1 MGSLY
6 AEKTKAKMFLI
17 AIFMFS
23 FVSCLTYFNAFNT
36 STFALERNKNLVN
49 NPVPVV
55 VDKDLFFPF
64 GFYVSSFNPTQ
75 RSKVLQEIA
84 DAGFNTMFV
93 FWSKID
99 EYGAFLDKAER
110 IGMKIITEL
119 RGPGQLPI
127 VQEYKNKPA
136 VLGWGIADD
145 AGDHWS
151 SEKILEFHRQVKKV
165 APNNFTYIS
174 VSNWSKKWAEYS
186 HVADLI
192 GGQSYPIG
200 YPFDNRPKNSPNDLS
215 EVNYVFDMARKTV
228 YPHKRP
234 VIANLQAFG
243 WQNKRLP
250 TSKDR
255 LPTPKEV
262 YNMTYQ
268 ALLNRVSGVLYY
280 AYDDGTNL
288 IRQYPEVWNTLKSLV
303 PEVKKLSP
311 VILKGKFTTLN
322 TNYRDVLGGAFSYG
336 RDDYIILINTSP
348 DNSRQLNINI
358 PTKSGVS
365 RYLKP
370 LFANRPS
377 GIVIKNR
384 KLTGAIKSQDVHVY
398 QLVGT

>member
-1 MGSLY
+1 M
-6 AEKTKAKMFLI
+6 AKKTKIKIFLI

-23 FVSCLTYFNAFNT
+23 FVSCSTYFNTFNT
-36 STFALERNKNLVN
+36 AISALNRNKILGN
-49 NPVPVV
+49 NPVPIL

-64 GFYVSSFNPTQ
+64 GFYASSFNPTQ
-75 RSKVLQEIA
+75 RNKVLQEIA

-93 FWSKID
+93 FWSNID
-99 EYGAFLDKAER
+99 KYEAFLDEAER

-127 VQEYKNKPA
+127 VQDYKNKSA

-174 VSNWSKKWAEYS
+174 VSNWSKKWAKYS

-200 YPFDNRPKNSPNDLS
+200 YPFNNRPKNLPNDLI
-215 EVNYVFDMARKTV
+215 EVNYVFDMAHKAV

-234 VIANLQAFG
+234 VIANLQAFN
-243 WQNKRLP
+243 WKNNRLP
-250 TSKDR
+250 TS
-255 LPTPKEV
+255 KEV

-268 ALLNRVSGVLYY
+268 ALLNRVSGILYY
-280 AYDDGTNL
+280 TYDDGKNL
-288 IRQYPEVWNTLKSLV
+288 IRQHPEIWNTLKSLI

-311 VILKGKFTTLN
+311 VILKGNSTTLN
-322 TNYRDVLGGAFSYG
+322 TNYRDVLGGEFSYG

-358 PTKSGVS
+358 PIKRGVS
-365 RYLKP
+365 PYLKP
-370 LFANRPS
+370 LFANRSS

-384 KLTGAIKSQDVHVY
+384 KLTGEIKAQDVHVY
-398 QLVGT
+398 QLLGT